1 MAKRT
6 NERHSR
12 KHTPIYMNNKIQGR
26 EKKRERKDVKAV
38 PVTTIVSKS
47 YVPDETLEQGRNAS

>member
-1 MAKRT
+1 
-6 NERHSR
+6 
-12 KHTPIYMNNKIQGR
+12 MNNKIQGR